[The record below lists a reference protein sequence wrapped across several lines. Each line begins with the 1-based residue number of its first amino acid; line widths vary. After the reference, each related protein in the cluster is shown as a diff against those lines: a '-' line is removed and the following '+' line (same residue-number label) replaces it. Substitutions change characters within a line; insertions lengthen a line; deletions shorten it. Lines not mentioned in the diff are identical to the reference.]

1 MKNPAHLLSAALF
14 AGALFLA
21 APATVRAAKS
31 TAVAKITKV
40 TADSV
45 TIRNGANKGLRLT
58 EVATD
63 GTRSVR
69 EASNVET
76 YKVTGATTILVN
88 NLPAKIT
95 DLKAGMQASVR
106 VGLDRNVAAAITAA
120 DVPPEQKVAREE
132 KGEDG
137 KAAPW
142 KTRAMFTGI
151 DSYKVRAVGTDT
163 LTVAQ
168 DGGKKS
174 IAFKV
179 RPITQITVN
188 GEKSTLGKVQ
198 VGMDVTVVA
207 STDAQIAATVTA
219 KDAK

>member
-1 MKNPAHLLSAALF
+1 MKNSAHLLAVVLF

-21 APATVRAAKS
+21 APATGLAAKS
-31 TAVAKITKV
+31 TAVARITAV
-40 TADSV
+40 SADTV
-45 TIRNGANKGLRLT
+45 TIRNGANKGLKLT

-76 YKVTGATTILVN
+76 YKVTGSTTILVN

-198 VGMDVTVVA
+198 VGMDVAVVA
-207 STDAQIAATVTA
+207 STDPQIAATVTA
-219 KDAK
+219 KGAR